1 MESQSTPF
9 NCDFCQQVESGF
21 LSSLVGEDARILRYT
36 SSLCPDCASEKNFSA
51 MVIDAVVYEKDDKV
65 WIVKYCSTHGVTREV
80 YWEDAAMYHL
90 ASRFADDGVKLHNPN
105 VEAPKARCPL
115 KCGLCEEHE
124 SHTGLANIVVTNRC
138 NIACW
143 YCFFYAKEGGRIYEP
158 SLERIKRMLE
168 VLRNERPV
176 GAEAVQL
183 TGGEPTLRDD
193 LLEIIAACRE
203 AGFQHI
209 LLNTN
214 GIELSRNLE
223 LMRKIKEVGSKRG
236 HIILYMSFDGVTPKT
251 NPKNYYEVPG
261 VIRNARITGMNMV
274 LVPTVIRG
282 TNDHELGD
290 ILRFAFANLDVV
302 RGVNFQPVSLVGRMP
317 REEREK
323 QRITI
328 PGVIKAIEEQTDG
341 AIARED
347 FFPVPSTA
355 RLTDFMEAIF
365 ARPKYRLSTHFA
377 CGMATYAF
385 KQGSTLVPLT
395 RFFDVEGF
403 LEFLRELS
411 FEVEHS
417 RFKLAGKGISIIK
430 ALANISRFID
440 EEKKPEYLDLK
451 RVLISSLTRGSY
463 AELKELN
470 RNSLFIGMMHFQDTY
485 NYDIARVRKC
495 CVHYALPD
503 LRIVPFCSFNVL
515 PELYRDRIQERF
527 SISAS
532 EWEAKTG
539 KKLREDK
546 YVRRFT
552 EEEKREIDEFYRHCI
567 QSAGF

>member
-1 MESQSTPF
+1 METQSSPF
-9 NCDFCQQVESGF
+9 NCDFGQQVESGF
-21 LSSLVGEDARILRYT
+21 LSSLIGEDARILRYT
-36 SSLCPDCASEKNFSA
+36 SSICPDCAIEKNFSA
-51 MVIDAVVYEKDDKV
+51 MIVDAVVYEKDDKV
-65 WIVKYCSTHGVTREV
+65 WIAKYCSTHGVTKEV
-80 YWEDAAMYHL
+80 YWEDAAMYHF
-90 ASRFADDGVKLHNPN
+90 AERFADSGLKLHNPH

-143 YCFFYAKEGGRIYEP
+143 YCFFYAKEGGKIYEP
-158 SLERIKRMLE
+158 SLERIKQMLA

-183 TGGEPTLRDD
+183 TGGEPTLRED

-223 LMRKIKEVGSKRG
+223 LMRRVKEAGKGG
-236 HIILYMSFDGVTPKT
+236 HIILYMSFDGVTPET

-261 VIRNARITGMNMV
+261 TIRNARIAGMNMV

-282 TNDHELGD
+282 INDHELGD
-290 ILRFAFANLDVV
+290 IIRFAFGNLDVV

-317 REEREK
+317 RREREK

-341 AIARED
+341 VIARED

-355 RLTDFMEAIF
+355 RLTSFMEAIF
-365 ARPKYRLSTHFA
+365 STPKYRLSTHFA

-385 KQGSTLVPLT
+385 KQGSTLVPIT

-403 LEFLRELS
+403 LEFLQELS

-417 RFKLAGKGISIIK
+417 RFKLAGRGISIIK

-440 EEKKPEYLDLK
+440 DAKKPPYLDLK

-503 LRIVPFCSFNVL
+503 LRVVPFCSFNVL
-515 PELYRDRIQERF
+515 PELYRDRVQERF
-527 SISAS
+527 SIPVS
-532 EWEAKTG
+532 EWEARTG
-539 KKLREDK
+539 RRLADDR
-546 YVRRFT
+546 YVRSFT
-552 EEEKREIDEFYRHCI
+552 EEERRRIGEFYRESI
-567 QSAGF
+567 ARAGF

>member
-1 MESQSTPF
+1 ME
-9 NCDFCQQVESGF
+9 
-21 LSSLVGEDARILRYT
+21 R
-36 SSLCPDCASEKNFSA
+36 NFSE
-51 MVIDAVVYEKDDKV
+51 MIVEAVVYEKDDKV
-65 WIVKYCSTHGVTREV
+65 WIAKYCPTHGVTREV
-80 YWEDAAMYHL
+80 YWEDAAMYHF
-90 ASRFADDGVKLHNPN
+90 AERFADRGLKLHNPHI
-105 VEAPKARCPL
+105 EAPKARCPL

-138 NIACW
+138 NLTCW

-158 SLERIKRMLE
+158 SLERIKRMLA
-168 VLRNERPV
+168 VLRSERPV

-183 TGGEPTLRDD
+183 TGGEPTLRED
-193 LLEIIAACRE
+193 LTEIIAACRE

-223 LMRKIKEVGSKRG
+223 LMRRVKEAGKGG
-236 HIILYMSFDGVTPKT
+236 HIILYMSFDGVTPET

-261 VIRNARITGMNMV
+261 VIRNARIAGMSMV

-282 TNDHELGD
+282 RNDHELGD
-290 ILRFAFANLDVV
+290 IIRFAFGNLDVV

-317 REEREK
+317 RREREK

-341 AIARED
+341 VIARED

-355 RLTDFMEAIF
+355 RLTSFMEAIF
-365 ARPKYRLSTHFA
+365 STPKYRLSTHFA

-385 KQGSTLVPLT
+385 KQGSTLVPIT

-403 LEFLRELS
+403 LEFLQELS

-417 RFKLAGKGISIIK
+417 RFKLAGRGISIIK

-440 EEKKPEYLDLK
+440 EEKKPPYLDLK
-451 RVLISSLTRGSY
+451 RVLISALTRGSY

-503 LRIVPFCSFNVL
+503 LRVVPFCSFNVL
-515 PELYRDRIQERF
+515 PELYRDRVQERF
-527 SISAS
+527 SIPVK
-532 EWEAKTG
+532 EWEARTG
-539 KKLREDK
+539 RKLADDR
-546 YVRRFT
+546 YVRSFT
-552 EEEKREIDEFYRHCI
+552 EEEKKEVERFYRESI
-567 QSAGF
+567 ARAGF

>member
-1 MESQSTPF
+1 MESQSTSF
-9 NCDFCQQVESGF
+9 SHEVQHVETGF
-21 LSSLVGEDARILRYT
+21 LSGVIEDDARILRYT
-36 SSLCPDCASEKNFSA
+36 SSLCPDCVSEKRFSS
-51 MVIDAVVYEKDDKV
+51 MIVDAVVYEKDNKV
-65 WIVKYCSTHGVTREV
+65 WIAKRCPTHGLTREV
-80 YWEDAAMYHL
+80 YWEDAEMYHF
-90 ASRFADDGVKLHNPN
+90 AERFADSGIKLHNPN
-105 VEAPKARCPL
+105 VEAPKARCPM

-143 YCFFYAKEGGRIYEP
+143 YCFFYAREGGSIYEP
-158 SLERIKRMLE
+158 SLEHIKRMLK

-223 LMRKIKEVGSKRG
+223 LMRKIREVGSKGG

-261 VIRNARITGMNMV
+261 VIRNAREVKMNMV

-282 TNDHELGD
+282 VNDHELGD
-290 ILRFAFANLDVV
+290 ILRFAFAHIDVV

-317 REEREK
+317 RKEREK

-355 RLTDFMEAIF
+355 RLTEFMEAIF
-365 ARPKYRLSTHFA
+365 AKPKYRLSTHFA

-385 KQGSTLVPLT
+385 KQDNKLVPIT

-403 LEFLRELS
+403 LEYIHELS
-411 FEVEHS
+411 FEVKHS

-430 ALANISRFID
+430 ALTSISRFID
-440 EEKKPEYLDLK
+440 EKKKPKYLDLK
-451 RVLISSLTRGSY
+451 KILIASLTRGSY
-463 AELKELN
+463 NELKELN
-470 RNSLFIGMMHFQDTY
+470 ENSLFIGMMHFQDPY

-527 SISAS
+527 SIPAS

-539 KKLREDK
+539 KKLADDK
-546 YVRRFT
+546 YVRSFS
-552 EEEKREIDEFYRHCI
+552 EEEKREIEEFYRESI
-567 QSAGF
+567 AKAGF

>member
-1 MESQSTPF
+1 MESQSALF
-9 NCDFCQQVESGF
+9 NSDLDRHGDAGF
-21 LSSLVGEDARILRYT
+21 LSSVAGEDVRILRRT
-36 SSLCPDCASEKNFSA
+36 SSLCPECVSEKNFSA
-51 MVIDAVVYEKDDKV
+51 MVVDAVVYEKDGRV
-65 WIVKYCSTHGVTREV
+65 WIAKYCSNHGVTREV
-80 YWEDAAMYHL
+80 YWEDADMYHF
-90 ASRFADDGVKLHNPN
+90 AERFADAGLKLHNPH

-138 NIACW
+138 NLACW
-143 YCFFYAKEGGRIYEP
+143 YCFFYAREDGYIYEP
-158 SLERIKRMLE
+158 SLERIKRMLA
-168 VLRNERPV
+168 VLRKERPV

-183 TGGEPTLRDD
+183 TGGEPTLRED
-193 LLEIIAACRE
+193 LLDIIAACRE
-203 AGFQHI
+203 AGFQHV

-223 LMRKIKEVGSKRG
+223 LMKKVKEVGSRNG
-236 HIILYMSFDGVTPKT
+236 HIILYMSFDGVTPDT

-261 VIRNARITGMNMV
+261 VVHNARAAGMSIV

-282 TNDHELGD
+282 RNDHELGD
-290 ILRFAFANLDVV
+290 ILRFAFAHLDVV

-317 REEREK
+317 RREREK

-328 PGVIKAIEEQTDG
+328 PGVIKAIEEQTSG

-347 FFPVPSTA
+347 FFPVPSTT
-355 RLTDFMEAIF
+355 RLTGFMEAIF
-365 ARPKYRLSTHFA
+365 STHKYRLSTHFA

-385 KQGSTLVPLT
+385 RQGNKLVPLT

-403 LEFLRELS
+403 LEFLQELS

-417 RFKLAGKGISIIK
+417 RFKLAGRGISIIK

-440 EEKKPEYLDLK
+440 EEKKPPYLDLK

-470 RNSLFIGMMHFQDTY
+470 RNSLFIGMMHFQDAY
-485 NYDIARVRKC
+485 NYDIARVKKC

-503 LRIVPFCSFNVL
+503 LRVVPFCSFNVL
-515 PELYRDRIQERF
+515 PELYRDRVQKRF
-527 SISAS
+527 STPAG

-539 KKLREDK
+539 RRLAEDR
-546 YVRRFT
+546 YVRNFS
-552 EEEKREIDEFYRHCI
+552 EQQKREIHRFYRDSI
-567 QSAGF
+567 ARAGF